1 MANEEKVE
9 VKEEVVIE
17 EAKTEETVEATE
29 ETSKPKKESR
39 NKYKE
44 ENIKLKEEIAE
55 LKNDLLRN
63 RADLENFKKRTK
75 EEMIK
80 DRKFA
85 SLNLVSDLIVPLEYL
100 TRACEFQT
108 QNAEMNNFLIGF
120 KMIATQLTD
129 VLVNDGLKVINV
141 NKGDE
146 FDPLVHHA
154 VATEKMEGFEKDKVL
169 EVISKGYTYK
179 DRIIKPAM
187 VKVSE

>member
-9 VKEEVVIE
+9 VKEEVVTE
-17 EAKTEETVEATE
+17 EVKTDEETV
-29 ETSKPKKESR
+29 KPKKETR

-44 ENIKLKEEIAE
+44 ENLKLKEEIE
-55 LKNDLLRN
+55 QLKNDLLRN
-63 RADLENFKKRTK
+63 RADLENFKKHTR

-108 QNAEMNNFLIGF
+108 PNPEMNNFLIGF

-146 FDPLVHHA
+146 FDPLIHHA
-154 VATEKMEGFEKDKVL
+154 VATEKQEDMEKNKVL

>member
-9 VKEEVVIE
+9 VTDEVVTEEV
-17 EAKTEETVEATE
+17 KTEEEI
-29 ETSKPKKESR
+29 SKPKKETKI
-39 NKYKE
+39 KYKE
-44 ENIKLKEEIAE
+44 ENIKLKEQIEE

-63 RADLENFKKRTK
+63 RADLENFKKHTR

-80 DRKFA
+80 DRKYA

-100 TRACEFQT
+100 TRACEFQSPN
-108 QNAEMNNFLIGF
+108 QEMNNFLIGF
-120 KMIATQLTD
+120 KMIASQLTD

-141 NKGDE
+141 NIGDE
-146 FDPLVHHA
+146 FDPLIHHA
-154 VATEKMEGFEKDKVL
+154 VATKKQEGIEKDKVL

-179 DRIIKPAM
+179 ERIIKPAM